1 VRAGLIRRLTTTAA
15 TALLA
20 VTVPAAPIA
29 GAQPSDQPPAQP
41 ADQPLGSGPA
51 PPPLGGDR
59 AVPVDDG
66 RPDVAYTAKNDRG
79 CIQSKTGEVQPA
91 TIPWGQDVLQFEEVH
106 RFATGRGQT
115 IAVIDTGVSPHRF
128 LGGRLAG
135 GGDYVQRGGNG
146 LDDCDG
152 HGTEVAGVIAA
163 NPGTEDIGFKG
174 IAYQAKIVSIRQSS
188 DHFEYRPKNRRDER
202 DKAGSLSTLAKAV
215 VNAAR
220 RNVDV
225 INMSVDTCRLATGTG
240 NAAIS
245 PAERELQRAL
255 RYAFEDKDVV
265 LVASAGNKPSGP
277 DCTGQN
283 NADPRHPKYIVS
295 PPWFSDYVL
304 SVAAVNRQGAAADFS
319 MHGPWV
325 SVAAP
330 GTDIIS
336 LAPGNPDGL
345 ASLTPAGDS
354 GQLGPIQGT
363 SFAAPYVAGLAALV
377 REQFGDLTAKQV
389 KDRIISTASHPA
401 GPGGRN
407 NLVGYGMVNPVG
419 ALTAKIPGEP
429 GIGRDKAVATP
440 FQVPPAQPRDW
451 TPERVAVI
459 GAFGGLGL
467 LLLMLFIVHT
477 VRRQRRGRP
486 GPV

>member
-15 TALLA
+15 AALLA
-20 VTVPAAPIA
+20 VTVPAAPMA
-29 GAQPSDQPPAQP
+29 GAQPSTQPSGP
-41 ADQPLGSGPA
+41 ADQPVGSGPA

-59 AVPVDDG
+59 SVPVDDG
-66 RPDVAYTAKNDRG
+66 RPDVAYTQKNDQG
-79 CIQSKTGEVQPA
+79 CVQSRTDEVQPS
-91 TIPWGQDVLQFEEVH
+91 TIPWGQNVLQFGELH
-106 RFATGRGQT
+106 RFATGAGTT
-115 IAVIDTGVSPHRF
+115 IAVIDTGVNAHRF
-128 LGGRLAG
+128 LGNRLSG
-135 GGDYVQRGGNG
+135 GGDYVQQGGNG

-163 NPGTEDIGFKG
+163 KPGTDDIGFKG

-188 DHFEYRPKNRRDER
+188 DHYEYRPKDRRDER

-225 INMSVDTCRLATGTG
+225 INMSVDTCRLASATKDEE
-240 NAAIS
+240 IS
-245 PAERELQRAL
+245 GAERELQRAL

-265 LVASAGNKPSGP
+265 LVASAGNKPSGT
-277 DCTGQN
+277 DCTEQN
-283 NADPRHPKYIVS
+283 NADPKHPKYIVS

-304 SVAAVNRQGAAADFS
+304 SVAALNQQGAAADFS
-319 MHGPWV
+319 MFGPWV

-345 ASLTPAGDS
+345 AGQTPAGEN

-363 SFAAPYVAGLAALV
+363 SFAAPYVSGLAALV
-377 REQFGDLTAKQV
+377 REQYGDLTAKQV
-389 KDRIISTASHPA
+389 KDRIIGTASHPA

-407 NLVGYGMVNPVG
+407 NQVGYGMVNPVA
-419 ALTAKIPGEP
+419 ALTAKLPGER
-429 GIGRDKAVATP
+429 GIDRDEAVKAP
-440 FQVPPAQPRDW
+440 FRMPPAQPRDW

-467 LLLMLFIVHT
+467 LLLTLFIVHT
-477 VRRQRRGRP
+477 IRRQRRDRA
-486 GPV
+486 GPA